1 MNDISHTVETCL
13 LILSS
18 DTVNLAKKDEN
29 LIKSLARQIDNNV
42 GLTDRQLRLARKKI
56 DEYQDQLMLW
66 HVDTEQAKQNTL
78 LDIRYIDRSR
88 WIRLEESDDGVSILI
103 RFVYQRNLI
112 RRMEDLA
119 RLIPREQRTYDPETK
134 THSIDYSESNL
145 YEIVNAFKDCG
156 FDINHEVMQLYQE
169 LCELDPETVVPG
181 VYHKLLKNL
190 PDTGRQY
197 IQQELGE
204 IDEHSLTLYKDR
216 SIRYGLHYFDSQDL
230 YNSLENYSYLAA
242 RIANR
247 STASVVIENSRFGID
262 ALVLA
267 LEELHRLP
275 LLIVLPAQLPESL
288 VEIHNSLKNLIA
300 PEDTAVMF
308 RLDNAENHDV
318 NEWIRDNGINN
329 PLDVHKKIVYTVDSR
344 VPKPILN
351 SEWEPRAVL
360 SFSHSSLLVSVKK
373 ILNFYSHSDLIIYYE
388 DSQGSIISQDSVKME
403 RIE

>member
-1 MNDISHTVETCL
+1 M
-13 LILSS
+13 
-18 DTVNLAKKDEN
+18 
-29 LIKSLARQIDNNV
+29 R
-42 GLTDRQLRLARKKI
+42 
-56 DEYQDQLMLW
+56 
-66 HVDTEQAKQNTL
+66 
-78 LDIRYIDRSR
+78 
-88 WIRLEESDDGVSILI
+88 
-103 RFVYQRNLI
+103 
-112 RRMEDLA
+112 
-119 RLIPREQRTYDPETK
+119 
-134 THSIDYSESNL
+134 
-145 YEIVNAFKDCG
+145 
-156 FDINHEVMQLYQE
+156 LYQE
-169 LCELDPETVVPG
+169 LCDLNPETVVPG
-181 VYHKLLKNL
+181 VYHKQLKNL
-190 PDTGRQY
+190 PNAGRQF
-197 IQQELGE
+197 IEQELGK
-204 IDEHSLTLYKDR
+204 IDEQSLALYKDR

-267 LEELHRLP
+267 LEELNRLP

-318 NEWIRDNGINN
+318 NEWIRDNHLDN
-329 PLDVHKKIVYTVDSR
+329 PLDSNKKIVYTVDSR

-373 ILNFYSHSDLIIYYE
+373 ILNFYSDSDLIIYYE